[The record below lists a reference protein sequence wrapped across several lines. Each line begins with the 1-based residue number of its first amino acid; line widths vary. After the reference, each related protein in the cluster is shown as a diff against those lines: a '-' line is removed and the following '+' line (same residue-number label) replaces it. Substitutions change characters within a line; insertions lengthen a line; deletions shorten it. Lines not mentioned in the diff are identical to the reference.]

1 MIEMMTN
8 LEELAEAIYGYIE
21 GSKGIEQADYMDGVL
36 RVAHAEALEDFHA
49 LVAGH
54 GKAMGHMYE
63 YGTVP
68 IHDAAPGGIMLSP
81 TDQSA
86 RLWVDILAGG
96 GGVKDISFMYRDA
109 VMPNPKKTPENT
121 GGVSDKILQH
131 LQINKGKQYVF
142 RQRAEIT
149 DQLESVTVEPTGEG
163 DNTHVFVP
171 VNIEGDQMG
180 KKGGWGVQWA
190 ESSTWT
196 PGDPE
201 PGADVQPASFVGVFA
216 AYWRGA
222 GAATMMRSV
231 EIQVDRDVKILDEII
246 QSNVDPHLK
255 SVKAISM
262 RGAALRGG
270 KARKQWT
277 LRIKELQRQQY
288 TEREIGDIIA

>member
-1 MIEMMTN
+1 M
-8 LEELAEAIYGYIE
+8 
-21 GSKGIEQADYMDGVL
+21 
-36 RVAHAEALEDFHA
+36 
-49 LVAGH
+49 
-54 GKAMGHMYE
+54 
-63 YGTVP
+63 
-68 IHDAAPGGIMLSP
+68 
-81 TDQSA
+81 
-86 RLWVDILAGG
+86 
-96 GGVKDISFMYRDA
+96 
-109 VMPNPKKTPENT
+109 
-121 GGVSDKILQH
+121 
-131 LQINKGKQYVF
+131 
-142 RQRAEIT
+142 
-149 DQLESVTVEPTGEG
+149 EPTGEG

-246 QSNVDPHLK
+246 QSNVGATMK
-255 SVKAISM
+255 SARSTNVKAAEA
-262 RGAALRGG
+262 RGR
-270 KARKQWT
+270 KTRKQWT
-277 LRIKELQRQQY
+277 LRVKELQQQQF